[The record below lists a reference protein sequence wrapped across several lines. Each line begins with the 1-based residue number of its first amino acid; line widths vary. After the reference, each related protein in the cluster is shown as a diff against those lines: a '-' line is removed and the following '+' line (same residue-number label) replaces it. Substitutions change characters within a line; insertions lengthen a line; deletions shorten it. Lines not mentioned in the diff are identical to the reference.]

1 MNTVIADLMEQAFDR
16 CKKYDDEGSS
26 GLVKTTEAFAIFA
39 ELIVLECLSD
49 LKDRIAIRY
58 QGSDRDCDIGYGM
71 EIVYWEIVDKFGVEV

>member
-16 CKKYDDEGSS
+16 CKKYDDEDNT

-49 LKDRIAIRY
+49 LKDRIALRY
-58 QGSDRDCDIGYGM
+58 QGSDRDRDIGYGM
-71 EIVYWEIVDKFGVEV
+71 EIVYWEIVDKFGVE